1 MAQITAAQLQS
12 ALDAISGHDV
22 GSPSPVKVLQEN
34 HDSATYSRWYV
45 EGNSN
50 EVASPKVIYGERTM
64 WVKTTVAGIAASQAA
79 EVLTALDSNSNV
91 DPDAQV

>member
-1 MAQITAAQLQS
+1 MAQLTTAQLQT
-12 ALDAISGHDV
+12 ALDSISGHDA

-50 EVASPKVIYGERTM
+50 EVASPKVIYGEKAM
-64 WVKTTVAGIAASQAA
+64 WVKTTVASIASSQAA
-79 EVLTALDSNSNV
+79 EVLDALDSNSNV
-91 DPDAQV
+91 DPDAEV